1 MGWVQGARPGLCVGV
16 SWCTSENER
25 SWGLRC
31 SSWCGSAR
39 CAAGAGLRPGPEIL
53 QQATGTAGIPLS
65 WDPTLLAPPRAS
77 AARLCQLETT
87 PGGVGRGEGR
97 CTKRGAWERPVRGRV
112 VQLELLG
119 LWARPGGQQTARAA
133 GLEERGTGKAWW
145 VEQCVNHGPRPGTA
159 NPSSVPRHAARLPS
173 PCRDGWGAPG
183 GLGRKGKAAGSPGG
197 LCVWLGTVAF
207 LVAPPQVPGSRSL
220 WWLIP

>member
-1 MGWVQGARPGLCVGV
+1 MLFLVWICAVC
-16 SWCTSENER
+16 SW
-25 SWGLRC
+25 SWPP
-31 SSWCGSAR
+31 SWPR
-39 CAAGAGLRPGPEIL
+39 NP
-53 QQATGTAGIPLS
+53 TAGNGDG
-65 WDPTLLAPPRAS
+65 WDPTFLGPHSLGTTEGECCPSLP
-77 AARLCQLETT
+77 ARNNTWRRWVT
-87 PGGVGRGEGR
+87 GRGEGR

-119 LWARPGGQQTARAA
+119 LGARPGGQQTARAV

-159 NPSSVPRHAARLPS
+159 NPSAVPRHAARLPS

-183 GLGRKGKAAGSPGG
+183 GLWGRGKAAGSPGG

-207 LVAPPQVPGSRSL
+207 LVAPPQVPGSRSP